1 MLIVPSPS
9 LLVSIKLWKDILLL
23 KFSNSNRELML
34 PETFFVNVVLIH
46 SLELETVAKVERI
59 CLSCRPFPYPV
70 SITTSKS
77 SSD

>member
-59 CLSCRPFPYPV
+59 FFHAAHSLIQYNNNQ
-70 SITTSKS
+70 
-77 SSD
+77 